1 MNGNQSVAAVVH
13 TVSPVFQTATIQVL
27 VESVRT
33 ATSQKLTPVGNRD
46 AGMSRV
52 SVVQT
57 VVEPERNFQN
67 IKVKIRV
74 INSIMI
80 FCFCKT
86 IILYRGYN
94 LLFFCH

>member
-13 TVSPVFQTATIQVL
+13 TVSPVFHTATIQVL

-33 ATSQKLTPVGNRD
+33 ATSQKLTHVGKRED
-46 AGMSRV
+46 GISLV

-74 INSIMI
+74 IKSILI
-80 FCFCKT
+80 FV
-86 IILYRGYN
+86 
-94 LLFFCH
+94 LLSIKFEL